1 MYSDARS
8 SFRYFWATWR
18 ASWSYKL
25 RFRGKS
31 QHAACSTCIVHKLII
46 RQLGGDLVRRIR
58 QIELLSEHRLDQ
70 YKDRRFYWGIRAE
83 AALSPLVITLII
95 DGMDQSKFCCPRS
108 EFVFKSKLLEGMQRP
123 RLHVNAL
130 IAHHKFVMVAV
141 SRADFPKKHQRD
153 HRVGCARPYEA
164 QGKWCGFAE
173 STHPLAIGQHILV
186 EQKQYPHALLRIH
199 DVQRQRCFHGCD
211 VLAER
216 PHARGQRCELPA

>member
-1 MYSDARS
+1 MYPDARS
-8 SFRYFWATWR
+8 WR

-25 RFRGKS
+25 RLRGQS
-31 QHAACSTCIVHKLII
+31 QHTAC
-46 RQLGGDLVRRIR
+46 

-95 DGMDQSKFCCPRS
+95 DGMDQSKFCYPRS

-141 SRADFPKKHQRD
+141 SRADFPKKT
-153 HRVGCARPYEA
+153 P
-164 QGKWCGFAE
+164 
-173 STHPLAIGQHILV
+173 T
-186 EQKQYPHALLRIH
+186 
-199 DVQRQRCFHGCD
+199 
-211 VLAER
+211 
-216 PHARGQRCELPA
+216 